1 MKSITAPIAATLVLT
16 ALALV
21 PSTSFAGHRCDR
33 PRGVGE
39 ERACAKAAEGP
50 EALRRF
56 ITRTRM
62 IWGLSYADYAGDE
75 VPPRVAAPH
84 PDNGIRT
91 ASTTRR

>member
-1 MKSITAPIAATLVLT
+1 MKSITAPIASTLVLT
-16 ALALV
+16 VLALV
-21 PSTSFAGHRCDR
+21 PSTSFADSRCDR

-75 VPPRVAAPH
+75 AARRREARH
-84 PDNGIRT
+84 RASDDET
-91 ASTTRR
+91 ASTTRP